1 MSKVI
6 PRVQSFASLRE
17 EMLAVARG
25 ERVAPAH
32 AALPSVHSADLIARL
47 LTPENRSLLA
57 VLRSQQ
63 PESVAQLAA
72 FTERAP
78 SNLTRTLE
86 KLAAAGLVSFEL
98 VGRRKVP
105 RAIADRI
112 TIEIDPFSLADVIR
126 VHAVSEHGAKSSP
139 PAPQPSSSKVV
150 RLVKKPSSVSTVAR
164 KRAAEAARGM
174 RKPDRSST

>member
-98 VGRRKVP
+98 VGRR
-105 RAIADRI
+105 
-112 TIEIDPFSLADVIR
+112 L
-126 VHAVSEHGAKSSP
+126 G
-139 PAPQPSSSKVV
+139 PAPRSPRRPRWCASSRSRPACRPLRGRGPQK
-150 RLVKKPSSVSTVAR
+150 L
-164 KRAAEAARGM
+164 RAACGSQIARLPNRALLQSAAPRCAV
-174 RKPDRSST
+174 